1 MTLRLSQF
9 GKRAFFA
16 PLLIVIAS
24 TMPGCG
30 GSSGTV
36 SGSVRFRGESVTAGV
51 VAFFGSDGKVTSAP
65 ISRDGRY
72 EASDVPLGDVQVT
85 VSTPPPGP
93 SKEIAAKNPMMKRRG
108 YVPSDDKAI
117 SVPARYSR
125 PATSDLRLT
134 VTGGSQNYDIEM
146 Q

>member
-1 MTLRLSQF
+1 MTLRVRQF
-9 GKRAFFA
+9 GKHAFFA
-16 PLLIVIAS
+16 ALLIVITSALA
-24 TMPGCG
+24 GCG

-36 SGSVRFRGESVTAGV
+36 SGSVRYRGEIVTAGV

-72 EASDVPLGDVQVT
+72 EAPDVPLRDVQGA
-85 VSTPPPGP
+85 VSKPPPGP
-93 SKEIAAKNPMMKRRG
+93 SKEVAAKHPMMKRRG
-108 YVPSDDKAI
+108 YVPSDEKAI

-125 PATSDLRLT
+125 PGTSALRLT